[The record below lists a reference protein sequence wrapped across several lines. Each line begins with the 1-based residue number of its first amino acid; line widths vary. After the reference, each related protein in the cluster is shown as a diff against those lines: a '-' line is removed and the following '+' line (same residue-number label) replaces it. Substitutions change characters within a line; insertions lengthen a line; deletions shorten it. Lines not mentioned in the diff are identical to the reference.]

1 MNQGIYGFPSTT
13 GIALPN
19 IISITEF
26 DANASYAIPPT
37 AASLQIL
44 LIGGAGGGGGGAGK
58 QNGAASAGGGAGSGG
73 SIIYVD
79 CLVVDDLPS
88 TTLNVTIGAG
98 GAGGGS
104 GLGNTRSATN
114 GGPGGN
120 SSISMSGFPGL
131 FIRAQGGGGG
141 ATSGA
146 TTLTAGGV
154 AAGGAGK
161 VSNFGFVQ
169 VTNSSGQNGGSSN
182 VPMSTV
188 GCIIFD
194 ARNNNGAGGGSC
206 TTAAIATTGGSIE
219 IATNATTTGAPIL
232 YHLNLPLVGATF
244 GITAALGGRIN
255 AGPTLGAGQNGTFMI
270 GTSMKLLGG
279 GIGGAGGGAST
290 SATATLGGGNGGNG
304 FRGGGGGG
312 GGAARAT
319 GVPGGTG
326 GNGGNGYCC
335 IIAKM

>member
-19 IISITEF
+19 IISVTEF

-44 LIGGAGGGGGGAGK
+44 LIGGAGGGGGGAAG
-58 QNGAASAGGGAGSGG
+58 NNTNNASGGGAGSGG

-79 CLVVDDLPS
+79 CLIVDDLPS

-98 GAGGGS
+98 GAGGSSAIPG
-104 GLGNTRSATN
+104 TRAATN

-131 FIRAQGGGGG
+131 FIKAQGGGVG
-141 ATSGA
+141 AASA
-146 TTLTAGGV
+146 AQPSAAGV

-161 VSNFGFVQ
+161 FSNFGFVAIA
-169 VTNSSGQNGGSSN
+169 NSSGQNGGF
-182 VPMSTV
+182 STALLPV
-188 GCIIFD
+188 VILD

-206 TTAAIATTGGSIE
+206 NTTPSPFTGGSIE
-219 IATNATTTGAPIL
+219 IATNAYATDRPIL

-255 AGPTLGAGQNGTFMI
+255 AGPTLGAGQNGRFMI

>member
-26 DANASYAIPPT
+26 DANASYTIPPT

-44 LIGGAGGGGGGAGK
+44 LIGGAGGGGGGAGG
-58 QNGAASAGGGAGSGG
+58 NGTNASGGGAGSGG

-104 GLGNTRSATN
+104 GTNTRSATN

-146 TTLTAGGV
+146 APSAAGV

-161 VSNFGFVQ
+161 ISNFGFVS

-182 VPMSTV
+182 IPMSTI

-194 ARNNNGAGGGSC
+194 ARNNNGAGGGSSVSG
-206 TTAAIATTGGSIE
+206 TIATTGGSIE
-219 IATNATTTGAPIL
+219 IATNATVTSSPIL
-232 YHLNLPLVGATF
+232 YHLNLPLVGAAF
-244 GITAALGGRIN
+244 GITAALGGQIN

-270 GTSMKLLGG
+270 GTSLKLLGG
-279 GIGGAGGGAST
+279 GIGGAGGGASN
-290 SATATLGGGNGGNG
+290 SATVTLGGGNGGNG

-312 GGAARAT
+312 GGAARVAT
-319 GVPGGTG
+319 VPGGTG

-335 IIAKM
+335 IVAKA

>member
-19 IISITEF
+19 IISVTEF

-44 LIGGAGGGGGGAGK
+44 LIGGAGGGGGGAGGT
-58 QNGAASAGGGAGSGG
+58 GANAAGGGAGSGG

-104 GLGNTRSATN
+104 GLGTTRSARN

-154 AAGGAGK
+154 AAGGASK
-161 VSNFGFVQ
+161 TSNFGFVNTQ
-169 VTNSSGQNGGSSN
+169 NSSGQNGGSSN
-182 VPMSTV
+182 VPMSTI

-194 ARNNNGAGGGSC
+194 ARNNNGAGGGSSVSG
-206 TTAAIATTGGSIE
+206 TIATTGGSIE
-219 IATNATTTGAPIL
+219 IATNATSSSQPIL
-232 YHLNLPLVGATF
+232 YHLNLPLVGTAF

-255 AGPTLGAGQNGTFMI
+255 AGPTLGAGQNGSFMI
-270 GTSMKLLGG
+270 GTSLKLLGG
-279 GIGGAGGGAST
+279 GIGGAGGGASN
-290 SATATLGGGNGGNG
+290 SGTATLGGGNGGNG

-312 GGAARAT
+312 GGAARVAT
-319 GVPGGTG
+319 VPGGTG